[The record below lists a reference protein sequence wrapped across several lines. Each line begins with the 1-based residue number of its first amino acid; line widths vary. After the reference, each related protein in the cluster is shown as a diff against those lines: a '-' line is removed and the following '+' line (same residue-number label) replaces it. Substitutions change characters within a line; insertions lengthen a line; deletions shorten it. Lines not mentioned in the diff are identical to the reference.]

1 LRHLEIFR
9 MRSLQLYLA
18 HAKWDWSGGQGRQE
32 RQDYWL
38 EHSDQ
43 ALSILLQMGDEFCRF
58 LTLPTYSGTRQLV
71 FHRYIQ
77 ESRQIIIVA
86 YRLFNSCLANLM
98 TNFSLLCEV
107 LKRNGLELPE
117 AVRIRRWEIMIG
129 RAFED
134 LRLLKTY
141 RNPRTLHNFGLLSAI
156 FLPAFFAPYFVQL
169 ARNTSFKLGI
179 AAAVL
184 SSFAFTSLF
193 EVAKMLDDP
202 FVNNNRVV
210 SSFDGIG
217 TYRTCLENVS
227 SSYPRFSRLELLR
240 VFYFPFVTPSD
251 VQGEFDLFREDLLR
265 ARKKTFPS
273 APLFEYNHK
282 KQN

>member
-107 LKRNGLELPE
+107 LKR
-117 AVRIRRWEIMIG
+117 
-129 RAFED
+129 
-134 LRLLKTY
+134 
-141 RNPRTLHNFGLLSAI
+141 
-156 FLPAFFAPYFVQL
+156 
-169 ARNTSFKLGI
+169 
-179 AAAVL
+179 
-184 SSFAFTSLF
+184 
-193 EVAKMLDDP
+193 
-202 FVNNNRVV
+202 
-210 SSFDGIG
+210 
-217 TYRTCLENVS
+217 
-227 SSYPRFSRLELLR
+227 
-240 VFYFPFVTPSD
+240 
-251 VQGEFDLFREDLLR
+251 
-265 ARKKTFPS
+265 
-273 APLFEYNHK
+273 
-282 KQN
+282 

>member
-1 LRHLEIFR
+1 
-9 MRSLQLYLA
+9 
-18 HAKWDWSGGQGRQE
+18 
-32 RQDYWL
+32 
-38 EHSDQ
+38 
-43 ALSILLQMGDEFCRF
+43 
-58 LTLPTYSGTRQLV
+58 
-71 FHRYIQ
+71 
-77 ESRQIIIVA
+77 
-86 YRLFNSCLANLM
+86 
-98 TNFSLLCEV
+98 
-107 LKRNGLELPE
+107 
-117 AVRIRRWEIMIG
+117 MIG

-210 SSFDGIG
+210 SSFDGI
-217 TYRTCLENVS
+217 
-227 SSYPRFSRLELLR
+227 
-240 VFYFPFVTPSD
+240 D